1 MFSTIKEKVRKGSE
15 AAGQYLG
22 ALKLA
27 PSDTQIQAM
36 LFVFGVTLLSVGLM
50 ASAGAQTVEGAQFND
65 ERIANAVNTL
75 FTYLEGSFGALVM
88 VASGIGAILSSA
100 FGQYRAAL
108 GCLIVAVGAFILR
121 SVMSAFFNT
130 TTIGDSGV

>member
-1 MFSTIKEKVRKGSE
+1 MFSTLKEKVRRGYK
-15 AAGQYLG
+15 AAGQYIG
-22 ALKLA
+22 ALKLT
-27 PSDTQIQAM
+27 PSRTQTQAM
-36 LFVFGVTLLSVGLM
+36 LFVLGVSLLTVGLM
-50 ASAGAQTVEGAQFND
+50 ASAGAQVPEGAQFND
-65 ERIANAVNTL
+65 DRIANAVNTL

-121 SVMSAFFNT
+121 SIMSAFFNT
-130 TTIGDSGV
+130 STIDQG